1 MSESVDRE
9 ALLCALALAPST
21 YSRNRFISLYQ
32 DGELRLVRRR
42 AAIVRSLVKLLTRAR
57 TEPIV
62 EPMPDSGGIAVF
74 EVTIS
79 DPGLCFKRK
88 TRLDTLELALLR
100 YMVARARGVCA
111 DLERAQ
117 IEATLA
123 RLAGPLP
130 ASA

>member
-21 YSRNRFISLYQ
+21 YSRNRFFSLYQ
-32 DGELRLVRRR
+32 DAELRLVRRR
-42 AAIVRSLVKLLTRAR
+42 AAVVRSLVKLLTRAR
-57 TEPIV
+57 AEPVI
-62 EPMPDSGGIAVF
+62 EPLTDARGEAVF
-74 EVTIS
+74 EVTIV

-88 TRLDTLELALLR
+88 TRLDSLELALLR

-111 DLERAQ
+111 DAERAQ

-123 RLAGPLP
+123 RLAGPLV